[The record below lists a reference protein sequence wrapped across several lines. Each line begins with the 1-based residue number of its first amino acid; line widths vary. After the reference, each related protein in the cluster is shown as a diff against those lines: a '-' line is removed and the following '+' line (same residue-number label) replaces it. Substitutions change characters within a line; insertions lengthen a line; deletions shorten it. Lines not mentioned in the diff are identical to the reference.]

1 MNTNCNTL
9 PMLSLEAG
17 AEKAR
22 ASLSSLNELLDITK
36 QFSLGK
42 LADILKL
49 QKIQKLAILDLYKVK
64 KFHREHKEWEERTKK
79 QFVGSQ
85 VKAYNRKYAQI
96 SRLHS
101 QTLGLEET
109 LAETQRNVL
118 LPKFKFSI
126 QTIELFEG
134 GKYLEFVER
143 DANGQLPRT
152 VSTDQIF
159 SLDPASL
166 RPHPNFQD
174 FNRLV
179 NMEYRS
185 RVQLQ
190 IKYEVLLRIKAS
202 LAAKNSQWATRDSK
216 LNDFITRDL
225 PKVVDE
231 VHKIKTSEYEDLK
244 YYEEDYEVEESEE
257 IEEDEEEEGEP
268 EEQEQEQEREG
279 EENEEDE
286 VIELADVESQEG
298 TNEEQEDKEEA
309 AEQEEKSE
317 EEKLEEDAHMEE
329 EEEAPVAQPADE
341 TTPVPESAED
351 MILD

>member
-1 MNTNCNTL
+1 
-9 PMLSLEAG
+9 MLLLEAG

-22 ASLSSLNELLDITK
+22 SSLSSLNELLDITK

-42 LADILKL
+42 LVDIQKL

-64 KFHREHKEWEERTKK
+64 KFHREHKEWEEKTRK

-109 LAETQRNVL
+109 LVETQRNVL

-126 QTIELFEG
+126 QTIELFEN
-134 GKYLEFVER
+134 GKYLEYVEK
-143 DANGQLPRT
+143 DANGQFPRT

-216 LNDFITRDL
+216 LNHFITRDL
-225 PKVVDE
+225 PKVVEE

-244 YYEEDYEVEESEE
+244 YYEEDYDVESED
-257 IEEDEEEEGEP
+257 IEEEEET
-268 EEQEQEQEREG
+268 EEQEGESERNEEDDGDQVNG
-279 EENEEDE
+279 EENVQPAE
-286 VIELADVESQEG
+286 AESQEG
-298 TNEEQEDKEEA
+298 EEQEAGER
-309 AEQEEKSE
+309 EKLE
-317 EEKLEEDAHMEE
+317 EEENFEEDAHMEE
-329 EEEAPVAQPADE
+329 DAPEVQVAEE